1 MDVGRIP
8 KVPNDGATNE
18 GDQMSEVSFRE
29 RRRSRGASNPS
40 PAELMQD
47 NLECAERQL
56 QDARAQLISARHR
69 VASLQAATENW
80 SEFAAMLER
89 SSAAL
94 AY

>member
-1 MDVGRIP
+1 
-8 KVPNDGATNE
+8 
-18 GDQMSEVSFRE
+18 
-29 RRRSRGASNPS
+29 
-40 PAELMQD
+40 MQD